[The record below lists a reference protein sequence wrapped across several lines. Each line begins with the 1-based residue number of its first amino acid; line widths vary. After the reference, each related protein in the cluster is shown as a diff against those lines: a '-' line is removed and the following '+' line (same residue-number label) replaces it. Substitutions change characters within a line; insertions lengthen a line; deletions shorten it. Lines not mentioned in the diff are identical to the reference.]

1 MCRSLIGRASTWA
14 APVLRA
20 LVLGGT
26 REAQAVATGLLA
38 HDYAVTLAFKGLTA
52 RPLVPSGVARRIGGF
67 GGAAGLAAYLRAS
80 DTDLLVDA
88 THPFAAT
95 MSWNAYRAARLSSTP
110 LLTVR
115 RSAWVRQPG
124 DQWRA
129 LASLPKA
136 VRRLRHER
144 PQRIVLALGG
154 QGAELFRACPQHRFQ
169 ARVLIN
175 SKTALATSPAHRWR
189 RLDLLRV
196 APQRDLDDE
205 LRGLKGF
212 AADLMIVRNA
222 GGGQDAK
229 LIAARRLSLPVWMID
244 RPAMPPVP
252 LFSSPSALI
261 ARVAAGMGGP

>member
-1 MCRSLIGRASTWA
+1 MCRFLIGRASTWA
-14 APVLRA
+14 APVPRA

-26 REAQAVATGLLA
+26 REAQAVAAQLLA

-52 RPLVPSGVARRIGGF
+52 RPVVPPGVARRIGGF
-67 GGAAGLAAYLRAS
+67 GGVTGLAAYVRAS
-80 DTDLLVDA
+80 GTDLLIDA

-110 LLTVR
+110 LFGVQR
-115 RSAWVRQPG
+115 PAWTHRPG
-124 DQWRA
+124 DRWHA
-129 LASLPKA
+129 VASLPKA
-136 VRRLRHER
+136 VRRLRHAR
-144 PQRIVLALGG
+144 PQRVVLALGG
-154 QGAELFRACPQHRFQ
+154 QGAELFRACAQHRFQ

-175 SKTALATSPAHRWR
+175 SKTALATSRAHRWR
-189 RLDLLRV
+189 RLVLLRV
-196 APQRDLDDE
+196 ATQRGLADE
-205 LRGLKGF
+205 LRGLRQF

-229 LIAARRLSLPVWMID
+229 LTAARRLSLPVWMID

-261 ARVAAGMGGP
+261 AAVAAGMGGR